1 MSDDPRLRF
10 ILDEIELGI
19 TLVGSASISYES
31 SDDDEHGYWAE
42 EQAIKALESVRR
54 FIGYLDAHGQHVAR
68 AELPRLEKALKELA
82 ERATQH

>member
-10 ILDEIELGI
+10 VLDEIELGI
-19 TLVGSASISYES
+19 TFVGSASISYES
-31 SDDDEHGYWAE
+31 SADEHGYWAK
-42 EQAIKALESVRR
+42 EQAIKALESVQR
-54 FIGYLDAHGQHVAR
+54 FIGYLHADGQQVAR